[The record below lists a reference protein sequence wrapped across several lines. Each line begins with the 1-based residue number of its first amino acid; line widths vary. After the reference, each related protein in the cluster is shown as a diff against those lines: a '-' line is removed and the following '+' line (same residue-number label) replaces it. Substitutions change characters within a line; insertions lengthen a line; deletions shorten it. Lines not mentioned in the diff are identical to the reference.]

1 MTFKGCLPLSHDA
14 RMKAEGSNF
23 VEEEVGDDDVTNE
36 ELRLHTVGEQLKAER
51 ERQKLSLNDVAT
63 RTRIPIRHLESIEQS
78 QYAAL
83 PGTTYS
89 IGFTRSYAKLLKLD
103 SEKLCQQLRTE
114 MAEHGHESYFTPTQN
129 YEPADPSR
137 VPPGL
142 FAWTALAIAILM
154 VAVYVIWRSYSIEN
168 GEEIAAPPTTE
179 LSLRSARKPAVP
191 AKAPDQDGEVILTA
205 IDNVWV
211 KIYDADNKPLYENEM
226 KPGDQYH
233 VPADAN
239 NPMIV
244 TGRPQSIKVTVGG
257 AAVPPLG
264 PADRTIAD
272 VPVSA
277 RSLIARPTPPP
288 AEKQVRASA
297 ERTGEN
303 RAVTNAAT
311 QPARTGSGA
320 NPAAPLQMDGD
331 ESASTEASST
341 Q

>member
-1 MTFKGCLPLSHDA
+1 
-14 RMKAEGSNF
+14 
-23 VEEEVGDDDVTNE
+23 
-36 ELRLHTVGEQLKAER
+36 
-51 ERQKLSLNDVAT
+51 
-63 RTRIPIRHLESIEQS
+63 
-78 QYAAL
+78 
-83 PGTTYS
+83 
-89 IGFTRSYAKLLKLD
+89 
-103 SEKLCQQLRTE
+103 
-114 MAEHGHESYFTPTQN
+114 
-129 YEPADPSR
+129 
-137 VPPGL
+137 
-142 FAWTALAIAILM
+142 
-154 VAVYVIWRSYSIEN
+154 
-168 GEEIAAPPTTE
+168 

-297 ERTGEN
+297 ERAGEN

-311 QPARTGSGA
+311 RPAGTGSGA
-320 NPAAPLQMDGD
+320 NPAAPVQTDGD